1 MKMCNRDMGDFF
13 EYLGFKEV
21 MEKAQT
27 NSEANKS
34 DKIFERIDNLYG
46 SGNNSNNDEDE
57 QIENKPFG

>member
-1 MKMCNRDMGDFF
+1 MCNRDMDDFF

-21 MEKAQT
+21 MEKAQA

-46 SGNNSNNDEDE
+46 SGNNSNNGEDE
-57 QIENKPFG
+57 